1 MPKKKFSQNFL
12 TNISIAEKIVKE
24 AGVKAGETVLE
35 IGAGKGILTKVL
47 IEMGARVIAFE
58 VDRDLFDELK
68 EKFHTDD
75 VKFIFQDFLKYED
88 KLKFDRCV
96 SNIPY
101 HITTPIIK
109 KLFNLNAKSITLM
122 VQKEYAQRILA
133 VPKTKAYGSLT
144 IFVRMRYDVKKLFDV
159 EKGAFFP
166 VPSVD
171 STVIR
176 LEKTQRW
183 ISQLNDVD
191 KFERFVKI
199 AFSHKRKMLKNNLQS
214 YEIREDD
221 LKKIGLSLTIRAE
234 ELSLKD
240 FLALY
245 KQASLRK

>member
-109 KLFNLNAKSITLM
+109 KLFDLNAKSITLM

-183 ISQLNDVD
+183 TSQLNDVD

-214 YEIREDD
+214 YGIREDD
-221 LKKIGLSLTIRAE
+221 LKKIGLSPNVRAE